1 MYGKQVDD
9 LLNVD
14 YDAVSMLNVSATQ
27 ALSRQLEALKKENE
41 ALKEE
46 INNRLTMIEM
56 NMGITQTSKK

>member
-1 MYGKQVDD
+1 VYGKQVDD